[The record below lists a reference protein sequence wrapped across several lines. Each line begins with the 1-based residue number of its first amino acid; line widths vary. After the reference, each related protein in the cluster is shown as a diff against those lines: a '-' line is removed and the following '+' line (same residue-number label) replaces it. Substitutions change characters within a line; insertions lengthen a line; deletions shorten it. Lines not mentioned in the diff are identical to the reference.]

1 MTDSLGARFAE
12 LEAALDAHA
21 VAHNEEQTTKQ
32 KEVFTLMLN
41 THNRERQ
48 CVQRTGFASPS
59 N

>member
-48 CVQRTGFASPS
+48 CVPAYRVCFAL
-59 N
+59 